1 MTAPTI
7 RPLRH
12 KTLKGEIY
20 ARPAKIEATLRELLV
35 LPSDRLVERCS
46 SPLRE
51 LADYVSNECLVYL
64 VRAKHGGTAVTERL
78 FKILVDR
85 VVRRLP
91 PRDDSDRRPLSLTGS
106 NIADEVL
113 GRFLEMLAGDQ
124 LQYDVRLDFFELRF
138 DGAFDNLR
146 LDAKKKV
153 WWRRDKKTVS
163 LVPEEETGELPPDLE
178 AAVGAAEA
186 YGIAQL
192 ERADYRARLAPAIE
206 TLPEL
211 QRRIMEM
218 TRQGIPFYSENPETM
233 TIAKALGRSD
243 KTIRNH
249 HKLAVLT
256 LHGILKG
263 EK

>member
-12 KTLKGEIY
+12 KTLKGDAYI
-20 ARPAKIEATLRELLV
+20 RGAKTEASLRELVTIPEGQLI
-35 LPSDRLVERCS
+35 ERCS
-46 SPLRE
+46 NQLRE
-51 LADYVSNECLVYL
+51 TTDFVTNECLVYL
-64 VRAKHGGTAVTERL
+64 VRTQHGSRATAERL

-91 PRDDSDRRPLSLTGS
+91 GRDGIERRALSLTGS

-113 GRFLEMLAGDQ
+113 GGFVEMLARDKVD
-124 LQYDVRLDFFELRF
+124 YVDRLDFFELRF
-138 DGAFDNLR
+138 DGAFQNLM

-153 WWRRDKKTVS
+153 WRREKRTVF
-163 LVPEEETGELPPDLE
+163 LVPEEDSGELSPDLE
-178 AAVGAAEA
+178 AAVGTAEA
-186 YGIAQL
+186 HGLAKL

-218 TRQGIPFYSENPETM
+218 TWQGFPFYSENPDTM
-233 TIAKALGRSD
+233 TIAKALGKSD

-249 HKLAVLT
+249 HKLAVQT
-256 LHGILKG
+256 LLGILKG

>member
-12 KTLKGEIY
+12 KTLKGDIY
-20 ARPAKIEATLRELLV
+20 ARGAKAEASLRELLT
-35 LPSDRLVERCS
+35 LPEDQLVERCLNQLKETTDFVTS
-46 SPLRE
+46 
-51 LADYVSNECLVYL
+51 ECLVYL
-64 VRAKHGGTAVTERL
+64 VRIQHGSPAVAERL

-91 PRDDSDRRPLSLTGS
+91 GRDGIDRRPLSLTGS

-113 GRFLEMLAGDQ
+113 GGFLEMLAGDKVN
-124 LQYDVRLDFFELRF
+124 YDERLDFFELRF
-138 DGAFDNLR
+138 DQALKNHTR
-146 LDAKKKV
+146 DAKKKV
-153 WWRRDKKTVS
+153 WRREKRMVS
-163 LVPEEETGELPPDLE
+163 LVPEDDTGELPRDLE
-178 AAVGAAEA
+178 AAVGTEE
-186 YGIAQL
+186 GHGLVEL

-206 TLPEL
+206 SLPEL

-218 TRQGIPFYSENPETM
+218 VRLGFPFYSENPDTM
-233 TIAKALGRSD
+233 TIAKALGKSD

-249 HKLAVLT
+249 HKLAVQT
-256 LHGILKG
+256 LLGILKG